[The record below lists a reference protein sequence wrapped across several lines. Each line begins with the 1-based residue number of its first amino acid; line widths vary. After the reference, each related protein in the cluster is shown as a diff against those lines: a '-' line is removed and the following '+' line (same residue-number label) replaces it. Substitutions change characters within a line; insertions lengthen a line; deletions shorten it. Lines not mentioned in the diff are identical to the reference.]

1 MIYEFGDG
9 LLQCRVAA
17 KGAELV
23 SVLHNGK
30 ERLWQNENGGWNG
43 HAPILFPYG
52 GNCAL
57 VENGVRYPCPFHGC
71 LKQMTFSVFE
81 KTAEEITLVARSS
94 ALTKE
99 LYPHDFSL
107 FITYMVVGNCLKVTY
122 KAVNEGV
129 DTMYAAF
136 CCHESYALDG
146 EVEEYEAVFEKEE
159 RFLSLY
165 TKPND
170 GRLTG
175 KIKDCGTGNVLALE
189 RDLIENSIVLSN
201 LNSRSVILRKRHGG
215 NAVVKVTFPD
225 FANLLFWKPEGSRM
239 VCIEPWQNLPDD
251 LNAEPQEISKKAGM
265 TKIGPGET
273 LVSRHV
279 IEYF

>member
-1 MIYEFGDG
+1 MIYQFGNDV
-9 LLQCRVAA
+9 LQCRVAA

-30 ERLWQNENGGWNG
+30 ERLWQNDNGSWDG

-52 GNCAL
+52 GNCAV
-57 VENGVRYPCPFHGC
+57 VESGVRYPCPFHGC

-81 KTAEEITLVARSS
+81 KTAEGITLVARSNGE
-94 ALTKE
+94 TKAV
-99 LYPHDFSL
+99 YPHDFSL

-129 DTMYAAF
+129 DVMYAAF
-136 CCHESYALDG
+136 CCHESYALD
-146 EVEEYEAVFEKEE
+146 EDVEAYEAVFEKEE

-165 TKPND
+165 TKVND

-175 KIKDCGTGNVLALE
+175 EAKDCGTGNVLALE
-189 RDLIENSIVLSN
+189 RDLVENSVVLAN
-201 LNSRSVILRKRHGG
+201 LNSRSLTLRKCHGG

-225 FANLLFWKPEGSRM
+225 FSNLLFWKPEGSRM

-251 LNAEPQEISKKAGM
+251 LDAELQEISKKSGL

-273 LVSRHV
+273 LVSRHD